1 MKYGTL
7 FSGIGAPEQAFKDF
21 GWEHQFMAEIEKFPS
36 AVLKYH
42 FPNIP
47 NLGDVTKVDWDEIR
61 RTRPVDLLVFGSP
74 CQSFSIAGKRAGLD
88 DPRGNLAIYALSV
101 VNKLRP
107 SCFLFENVP
116 GLLSSDGGRDFGIFL
131 KTVGECGYGCAWRI
145 LDAQYFGVP
154 QRRRRVF
161 VVGYLGDWRRAVQVL
176 FERESLSGNPAP
188 GRKTG
193 QGFTHDVS
201 PNIGASGR
209 GFDRA
214 GETRGQDP
222 VVAFGGNKTSGSTA
236 TATACNA
243 KGGSGR
249 MDFESETLI
258 VHQLQGR
265 YDSSEDGTGRG
276 VPLVCDMR
284 GNGDGNI
291 VPTLTGDYAS
301 RPTDYTPI
309 VFQYKAGGRT
319 GLGMKG
325 SGEIPPPVLAG
336 NQAAIAFVQK
346 QSGDVLTS
354 DKIEA
359 MGTNQNATGRNTP
372 KVVLPAR
379 VRRLTPREC
388 ERLQGFPDDYT
399 SIPYGKKPAADGPR
413 YKALGNSMAV
423 PVVRWIGE
431 RIQKVMEI
439 K

>member
-222 VVAFGGNKTSGSTA
+222 AVAISNSL
-236 TATACNA
+236 NA
-243 KGGSGR
+243 SASAKY
-249 MDFESETLI
+249 DPTFETY
-258 VHQLQGR
+258 VTHQLQGR
-265 YDSSEDGTGRG
+265 HDSSEDGTGRG
-276 VPLVCDMR
+276 VPLV
-284 GNGDGNI
+284 
-291 VPTLTGDYAS
+291 V
-301 RPTDYTPI
+301 TPI
-309 VFQYKAGGRT
+309 AFTQ
-319 GLGMKG
+319 
-325 SGEIPPPVLAG
+325 
-336 NQAAIAFVQK
+336 NQA
-346 QSGDVLTS
+346 GDVLTG
-354 DKIEA
+354 DKIGS

-372 KVVLPAR
+372 MVVLPINTQIATRSEAMGEGAGFGIGEKDDPAFTIQANHAHAVSIHQNQRAEVTTSETAGSLNTGGGKPAQPHSR
-379 VRRLTPREC
+379 VRRLTPAEC
-388 ERLQGFPDDYT
+388 EKLQGFQPGYT
-399 SIPYGKKPAADGPR
+399 LISYRGKPAADDPR